1 MKNRKIMTT
10 ILCLAC
16 AGVLCT
22 GCGGSKTAGGNT
34 EPETENIL
42 QETDQ
47 LAGNTKPEDSENT
60 QDNDAPED
68 ATSTEDSEK
77 PEDATNTEVTEQ
89 EKETEKEQPKEEPK
103 KEETPKKEEPKEEKP
118 AHTHT
123 WVAVTETIHHDA
135 EYTIIHHEAEYKTV
149 HHDAEYKTVHHDA
162 VYEEQKVVVETI
174 PVHKHSIWCKGCWAD
189 LLDGFNGG
197 NKLTT
202 DEERNAFSTF
212 ATEHCLA
219 CGSGGWV
226 TCNREIGT
234 EDIYGIKKVLVSEA
248 YDEEVLVKEAYDEQ
262 VLVKEAWDEQV
273 LVKEAYDE
281 TVTTGYACECGA
293 TK

>member
-103 KEETPKKEEPKEEKP
+103 QETPKKEEPKEEKP
-118 AHTHT
+118 AHTHN

-135 EYTIIHHEAEYKTV
+135 EYTTVHHEAEYKTV

-162 VYEEQKVVVETI
+162 VYEEQKVYVETI
-174 PVHKHSIWCKGCWAD
+174 PVTKRSTWCKGCWAD
-189 LLDGFNGG
+189 LDELSGG
-197 NKLTT
+197 LTH
-202 DEERNAFSTF
+202 DAFAEF
-212 ATEHCLA
+212 ATQHMLEHLEKE
-219 CGSGGWV
+219 GVTYGWG
-226 TCNREIGT
+226 TFDRQIGT
-234 EDIYGIKKVLVSEA
+234 KDLYDTRKVLVSEA

-262 VLVKEAWDEQV
+262 VLVKEAYDEQV
-273 LVKEAYDE
+273 LVKDAWDE
-281 TVTTGYACECGA
+281 TVTTGYKCECGA